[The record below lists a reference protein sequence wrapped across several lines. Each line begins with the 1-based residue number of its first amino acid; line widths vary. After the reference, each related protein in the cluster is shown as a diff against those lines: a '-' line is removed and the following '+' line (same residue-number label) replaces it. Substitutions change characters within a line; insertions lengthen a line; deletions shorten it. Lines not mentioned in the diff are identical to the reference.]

1 MTGVAAVAVTESTT
15 ATGEVRRDVLARRFA
30 LSVDVPRRFFAVHA
44 ENISQACL
52 EMARRFERGG
62 RLLVFGEGAQASDAE
77 HVAVE
82 FVHPVLVGK
91 RALPAIALAGDSAT
105 LVPRLEALAQ
115 PSDIGMAIC
124 IDGQSPALQAAL
136 SFARSAGLMT
146 VVLTGTA
153 GRIAFERTADH
164 LFAVDSSDPL
174 VIQETHETCYHVLWE
189 LVHLFFDHRSAP

>member
-1 MTGVAAVAVTESTT
+1 MTGVASATEST
-15 ATGEVRRDVLARRFA
+15 AAADVVRRDVLARRFA
-30 LSVDVPRRFFAVHA
+30 LSVEVPRRFFAAHA
-44 ENISQACL
+44 ESISHACL
-52 EMARRFERGG
+52 EMARRFEQGG

-91 RALPAIALAGDSAT
+91 RALPAIALVGDSAT
-105 LVPRLEALAQ
+105 LAPRLQALAQ
-115 PSDIGMAIC
+115 STDIGMAIC
-124 IDGQSPALQAAL
+124 VDGQSPALRAAL
-136 SFARSAGLMT
+136 SFARSAGLVT
-146 VVLTGTA
+146 IVLTGTA

-164 LFAVDSSDPL
+164 LFVVDSFDPL